1 MSSARETVL
10 IAQDLY
16 ERVGPVAIELAD
28 ERSGMLREVGN
39 MEAAQFWRDV
49 CRAMILIATRP
60 SAIRHAPCAGGASP
74 TWTLMQRI
82 EGYRHLAAEAEAVME
97 AVSDAGPE
105 MERLAQGWREL
116 AATFEQLA
124 EVTADVGPAEV
135 FGGTIYELN

>member
-28 ERSGMLREVGN
+28 ERSAGLREAGD

-60 SAIRHAPCAGGASP
+60 SAIRHASGDNP
-74 TWTLMQRI
+74 TWSLMQRI
-82 EGYRHLAAEAEAVME
+82 EGYRHLASEAEAVME

-105 MERLAQGWREL
+105 IERLAQGWREL
-116 AATFEQLA
+116 AAMFEQLA
-124 EVTADVGPAEV
+124 QATADTAPAEI
-135 FGGTIYELN
+135 FRGSPYELN

>member
-1 MSSARETVL
+1 
-10 IAQDLY
+10 
-16 ERVGPVAIELAD
+16 
-28 ERSGMLREVGN
+28 
-39 MEAAQFWRDV
+39 
-49 CRAMILIATRP
+49 
-60 SAIRHAPCAGGASP
+60 
-74 TWTLMQRI
+74 
-82 EGYRHLAAEAEAVME
+82 VME

>member
-28 ERSGMLREVGN
+28 ERSGALREVGN
-39 MEAAQFWRDV
+39 VEAAQFWRDV

-60 SAIRHAPCAGGASP
+60 STIRHAPCEPGSNP
-74 TWTLMQRI
+74 TWSLMQRI
-82 EGYRHLAAEAEAVME
+82 EGYRHLASEAEAVTD
-97 AVSDAGPE
+97 AISDAGPE
-105 MERLAQGWREL
+105 IERLAQGWREL

-124 EVTADVGPAEV
+124 QVTADIAPPEP
-135 FGGTIYELN
+135 FSGTIYELN